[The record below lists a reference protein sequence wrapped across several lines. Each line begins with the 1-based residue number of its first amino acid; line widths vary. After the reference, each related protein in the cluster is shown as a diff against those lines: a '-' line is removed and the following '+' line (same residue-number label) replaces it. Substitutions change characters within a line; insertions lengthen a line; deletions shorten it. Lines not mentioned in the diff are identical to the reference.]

1 MQFFLE
7 LLPVIVI
14 IFTAL
19 ILKRIHGTWLAPSSF
34 FSLFWGVFTCAP
46 LIFAKEFNFYPLG
59 LWIITSVVLAI
70 GLGSLLAKNDV
81 NDFMSNKYK
90 YDEYNYNFDRV
101 LLTSMIIFSL
111 IACLGVL
118 QLFQFGMDRFE
129 LNLSLSNLLLLANNF
144 SVDRYNEILSFPW
157 RVKGLLY
164 FLFPAALVGGIYFGK
179 TTGKYSLVAVLPLII
194 AILKGTI
201 DTTRFT
207 FILAIVLWLSGYFGA
222 RVLFHKKLQN
232 LFDKKTTLIM
242 LTAGSIF
249 LLIFIG
255 FQWLRQMGGILLAD
269 LMIDRMKVYFFGYL
283 SAFSNWSANY
293 ELDKITFGAS
303 TFAGPANLLGLLQRE
318 SGFYDFIP
326 LMNLQYTN
334 IFTAFRGI
342 FQDFTLVGGLIL
354 LTCVGFWVT
363 IAFNRVFSGNKL
375 FLFPLTIF
383 YAFTMYSPIISI
395 FLYNSIIMA
404 WIITFGIIILF
415 VREKAESP

>member
-1 MQFFLE
+1 
-7 LLPVIVI
+7 
-14 IFTAL
+14 
-19 ILKRIHGTWLAPSSF
+19 
-34 FSLFWGVFTCAP
+34 
-46 LIFAKEFNFYPLG
+46 
-59 LWIITSVVLAI
+59 
-70 GLGSLLAKNDV
+70 
-81 NDFMSNKYK
+81 
-90 YDEYNYNFDRV
+90 
-101 LLTSMIIFSL
+101 
-111 IACLGVL
+111 
-118 QLFQFGMDRFE
+118 
-129 LNLSLSNLLLLANNF
+129 
-144 SVDRYNEILSFPW
+144 
-157 RVKGLLY
+157 
-164 FLFPAALVGGIYFGK
+164 
-179 TTGKYSLVAVLPLII
+179 
-194 AILKGTI
+194 
-201 DTTRFT
+201 
-207 FILAIVLWLSGYFGA
+207 
-222 RVLFHKKLQN
+222 
-232 LFDKKTTLIM
+232 
-242 LTAGSIF
+242 
-249 LLIFIG
+249 
-255 FQWLRQMGGILLAD
+255 
-269 LMIDRMKVYFFGYL
+269 MKVYFFGYL